1 MWFHLK
7 KWKKNVLH
15 RNVPLLQ
22 FLIVGKENI
31 SQKHIPLD
39 MVPFLQTISYTDAD
53 WPLDDDLEYEDQ
65 SYINDEIM
73 RTVPQIPAPLP
84 PSAHER
90 KSSPSS
96 PFSESSSSPY
106 DYRSPSYNFQSSTTM
121 PQSSSLDSVPQ
132 KPTVAPPL
140 PPIFDV
146 PEGDSLE
153 NMSID
158 QVIGLAPETDESNSK
173 SIIKKFQS
181 SVGSAVKETTTALS
195 RILRRSSAEEDLL
208 GLQKEVESPRPEEP
222 FPYDA
227 SMDFVHVD
235 ASAPSASNE
244 DVSEIFGVISFDDDV
259 VEESD
264 SEPEHCEQ
272 PKKRKSFNSESN
284 KLEALLRFL
293 TISKQI
299 TAEETLKIQE
309 AARIDKQNT
318 ERILQSYIDSY

>member
-146 PEGDSLE
+146 P
-153 NMSID
+153 
-158 QVIGLAPETDESNSK
+158 VRHAYTP
-173 SIIKKFQS
+173 F
-181 SVGSAVKETTTALS
+181 
-195 RILRRSSAEEDLL
+195 SSAAYIRCT
-208 GLQKEVESPRPEEP
+208 GR
-222 FPYDA
+222 
-227 SMDFVHVD
+227 
-235 ASAPSASNE
+235 
-244 DVSEIFGVISFDDDV
+244 
-259 VEESD
+259 
-264 SEPEHCEQ
+264 
-272 PKKRKSFNSESN
+272 
-284 KLEALLRFL
+284 RF
-293 TISKQI
+293 T
-299 TAEETLKIQE
+299 
-309 AARIDKQNT
+309 
-318 ERILQSYIDSY
+318 